1 MMSFYVCFFFLSA
14 LKSVDFNGI
23 GVLVCFSKNKQES
36 NETLETQKFYS
47 NLNIVDKIH
56 KLVRCKVVGSY

>member
-23 GVLVCFSKNKQES
+23 GVLVYFSKNKQES
-36 NETLETQKFYS
+36 NETLKTH
-47 NLNIVDKIH
+47 KILFQLKH
-56 KLVRCKVVGSY
+56 CGQESQACQM